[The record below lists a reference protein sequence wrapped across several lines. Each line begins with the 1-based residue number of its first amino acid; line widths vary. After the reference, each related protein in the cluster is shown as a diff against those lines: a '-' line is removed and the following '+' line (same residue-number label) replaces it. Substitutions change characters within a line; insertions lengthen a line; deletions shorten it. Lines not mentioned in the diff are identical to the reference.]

1 MFMVAHS
8 GLPIGGMNQQG
19 MKEKWNDSDQGISLV
34 LNPLLPPGFDA
45 MQNPRSSLMKWIR

>member
-8 GLPIGGMNQQG
+8 GLPIWGMNQQG